1 MRSKYSNPLKNI
13 VPKAPGQ
20 AQTEDSKERDRVLSD
35 RAELVEKLKRS
46 RLSADVRKALLK
58 SEEN

>member
-46 RLSADVRKALLK
+46 RLSADVRKAPLK